1 MDDSRRVLVVEHTA
15 RFLVDRLIITALVIM
30 RSAELYRRAI
40 KIRRLLIRNDPSP
53 RRLGRRDTR
62 PALSHTLLL
71 AVAHAQITTVSAGP
85 IIDNPRLTALL
96 GG

>member
-30 RSAELYRRAI
+30 GSAELYRGAM
-40 KIRRLLIRNDPSP
+40 KIRRLLIRNDPGP
-53 RRLGRRDTR
+53 GRLGRRDTR
-62 PALSHTLLL
+62 PALSQTLLL
-71 AVAHAQITTVSAGP
+71 AVAHAQIAIFSAGP
-85 IIDNPRLTALL
+85 TIDNPRVTALL